1 MIKESITT
9 NIKKTLAR
17 YSVLQQTPTLTEL
30 HHLLELPIDLLS
42 LKNTL
47 QPLINNQEIVCEKGC
62 WQPTS
67 QPQLQHK
74 LLHKHHQQIRASLEK
89 NFLAQQASKIIIHF
103 PWIKAIGI
111 YGSLARL
118 QSNNESDIDFFII
131 TSNKRLWSARFFINF
146 IFKILNLR
154 PDNQH
159 KKNRFCFSYW
169 ADENNLDLSTANFK
183 NDYYYYY
190 YGPSSFRFL
199 TGQPTVIKK
208 FFDSNQKW
216 LNEIMPNWEP
226 SDLAISYQKSKLQI
240 LSEKI
245 FGLIPESLYQKY
257 QLKILPQ
264 IYYQANNGKGVIIN
278 DHLIKLHHRERRDDY
293 NQKMS
298 EASAKIQ

>member
-1 MIKESITT
+1 MNQESITT

-47 QPLINNQEIVCEKGC
+47 QQLLQNQEIICANDC
-62 WQPTS
+62 WQLAP
-67 QPQLQHK
+67 QPQLRTK
-74 LLHKHHQQIRASLEK
+74 RHQQIRASLEK

-146 IFKILNLR
+146 VFKILNLR

-169 ADENNLDLSTANFK
+169 ADENNLDLSITNLE

-190 YGPSSFRFL
+190 YGTGAFRFL

-208 FFDSNQKW
+208 FFNSNQKW
-216 LNEIMPNWEP
+216 LNEIMPNWQP
-226 SDLAISYQKSKLQI
+226 SDFTISYKKSKLQF
-240 LSEKI
+240 LLEKI

-257 QLKILPQ
+257 QLRILPPM
-264 IYYQANNGKGVIIN
+264 YRQANNSKSVIIN
-278 DHLIKLHHRERRDDY
+278 DHLIKLHHRERREDY